1 MGRRPNLVLLGFMG
15 TGKSAVGRRLAA
27 ATGRPLLEMDA
38 EIERRA
44 GKKIAAIFAEEGEG
58 AFREM
63 ETALAREWG
72 AEKEGAV
79 ISCGGGAALRPETL
93 RHLGENGVLVC
104 LTARPEAILERTGR
118 SKDRPLLATED
129 REQKVRELLASRAE
143 AYGRI
148 ANRVDTSDLTPQEV
162 ARRVLAL
169 WDGGM
174 RAHGEGAV

>member
-1 MGRRPNLVLLGFMG
+1 M
-15 TGKSAVGRRLAA
+15 
-27 ATGRPLLEMDA
+27 
-38 EIERRA
+38 
-44 GKKIAAIFAEEGEG
+44 
-58 AFREM
+58 
-63 ETALAREWG
+63 
-72 AEKEGAV
+72 
-79 ISCGGGAALRPETL
+79 
-93 RHLGENGVLVC
+93 VC